1 VEVTVKRWRG
11 FFRDEGGLEM
21 VEWAIVV
28 GLVTVGLMF
37 TLAAISLWMQGRYA
51 LLEGSLENR

>member
-1 VEVTVKRWRG
+1 
-11 FFRDEGGLEM
+11 M